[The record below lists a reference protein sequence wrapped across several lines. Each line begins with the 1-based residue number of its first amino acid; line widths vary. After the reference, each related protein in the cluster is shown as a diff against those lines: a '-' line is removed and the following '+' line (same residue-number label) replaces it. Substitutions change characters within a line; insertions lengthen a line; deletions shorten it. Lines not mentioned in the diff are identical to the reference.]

1 MHAAGVG
8 PWDGWVRAGKSVLP
22 QPLPLTLGSDFAGV
36 IAAVGTG
43 VAEFAPGDE
52 VFGVTNP
59 RFTGAYA
66 EYASAA
72 AGMIAKKPTSLTHV
86 DAASVPVVAVTAW
99 QALFEEARL
108 ERGASV
114 LIHGAAGNVGAYAV
128 QLAHAAGLHVTAT
141 AFARE
146 IAYVRSI
153 GADNVID
160 AGSERF
166 EDKVGNVDAVIDLVG
181 GETQERSFTVLRTR
195 GHLVSA
201 VSVPDQKTAMAQGV
215 TARFFLVKV
224 TTDYLNRIA
233 ALIDE
238 GRLRTNVTTVL
249 PLAAAREAHEMLDGV
264 RPRRGGKIVLSVQ

>member
-1 MHAAGVG
+1 M
-8 PWDGWVRAGKSVLP
+8 
-22 QPLPLTLGSDFAGV
+22 
-36 IAAVGTG
+36 
-43 VAEFAPGDE
+43 
-52 VFGVTNP
+52 
-59 RFTGAYA
+59 
-66 EYASAA
+66 
-72 AGMIAKKPTSLTHV
+72 
-86 DAASVPVVAVTAW
+86 
-99 QALFEEARL
+99 
-108 ERGASV
+108 
-114 LIHGAAGNVGAYAV
+114 
-128 QLAHAAGLHVTAT
+128 
-141 AFARE
+141 
-146 IAYVRSI
+146 RSI

-181 GETQERSFTVLRTR
+181 GETQERSFTVLRTS

-201 VSVPDQKTAMAQGV
+201 VSAPDQKTAMARGV
-215 TARFFLVKV
+215 TGRFFLVKI